1 MAGKPAQRQG
11 DANAAGGVVKG
22 GESSVR
28 INGRPA
34 ATLGL
39 PVSPHLPCPLKTSH
53 CTAKTSM
60 GAQTVRVNGKPLI
73 LTGNKDTCDHARV
86 GGSPDVRA
94 V

>member
-1 MAGKPAQRQG
+1 MPAVQRQG
-11 DANAAGGVVKG
+11 DADSGGGIVQG

-34 ATLGL
+34 ATPGL
-39 PVSPHLPCPLKTSH
+39 SVSPHLPCPKVKSH

-73 LTGNKDTCDHARV
+73 LTGNKDTCGHVRA